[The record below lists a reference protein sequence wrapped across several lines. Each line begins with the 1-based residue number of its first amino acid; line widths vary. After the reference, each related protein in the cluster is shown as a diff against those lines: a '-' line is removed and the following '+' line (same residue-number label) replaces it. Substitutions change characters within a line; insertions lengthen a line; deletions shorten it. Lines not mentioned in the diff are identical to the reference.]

1 MESGIPENQVFALE
15 AARLRLDGGEHP
27 WRVGEREAIDA
38 HWAREQ
44 VERPW
49 LFNGTVMLHRGLRF
63 QDGAISGVSH
73 RVPYAALLHWLK
85 TRPEGDVWHLFGSA
99 VILSA
104 DNAMLLIRMAA
115 RTANAGKVYA
125 PAGTLDEADI
135 VGDQLD
141 VDANMRREAREETGL
156 DLSMAEAEARLL
168 GWRRGR
174 IVSVFRRYRCAEPA
188 EALVARMREHVRTS
202 PEQEVEDIVVV
213 RSPSDA
219 GAAAPAYMQAL
230 IEFHFGGPACNNGW
244 QTDGIG

>member
-1 MESGIPENQVFALE
+1 MASGIPENQVFAL
-15 AARLRLDGGEHP
+15 AAVRLRLDRSEHP
-27 WRVGEREAIDA
+27 WRVGERDAIDA

-73 RVPYAALLHWLK
+73 RVPYAALLHWLN
-85 TRPEGDVWHLFGSA
+85 TRPDGDVWHLFGSA
-99 VILSA
+99 VILSS

-115 RTANAGKVYA
+115 RTANAGKVCA
-125 PAGTLDEADI
+125 PAGSLDEADI
-135 VGDQLD
+135 VGDQVD
-141 VDANMRREAREETGL
+141 VEASIRREAREETGL
-156 DLSMAEAEARLL
+156 DLSDAAAEGRLL

-174 IVSVFRRYRCAEPA
+174 IVSIFRRYRCAEPA
-188 EALVARMREHVRTS
+188 DALVARMREHVRTS

-213 RSPSDA
+213 RSPSEA
-219 GAAAPAYMQAL
+219 GAAAPDYMQAL
-230 IEFHFGGPACNNGW
+230 IRFHFGGPPCDNGW